1 MPSSIRIS
9 LAVAS
14 ASASHSHP
22 AQITILAKGMIRA
35 AARRKC
41 KDIVEATL
49 PRRWLLD
56 RPVARSV
63 RWLVG
68 GFETGGIIIKYN
80 TDFRRGLALGAESA
94 ARGSCGVIS
103 VPNGPCFVVKSFWG
117 ASILVRF
124 PFGFV
129 YVGPG
134 GPAQAG
140 YIFNRTYL
148 SGRLMHPTRGGRPG
162 GRVQVLVAG

>member
-1 MPSSIRIS
+1 MVDSFPASALALTPKCHLPSSIRIS

-80 TDFRRGLALGAESA
+80 TDFRRVWPLGQNLLHGGLA
-94 ARGSCGVIS
+94 GSYRCRMV
-103 VPNGPCFVVKSFWG
+103 
-117 ASILVRF
+117 
-124 PFGFV
+124 
-129 YVGPG
+129 
-134 GPAQAG
+134 
-140 YIFNRTYL
+140 
-148 SGRLMHPTRGGRPG
+148 H
-162 GRVQVLVAG
+162 VLW